1 MIGAPKA
8 ADASTSKPVN
18 LAGAPE
24 NTGRL
29 VLTDAENVGWLAMDD
44 AAGSEPNV
52 PIPR

>member
-18 LAGAPE
+18 LAGAAGK
-24 NTGRL
+24 TGWL
-29 VLTDAENVGWLAMDD
+29 VPLDAENVGRLAMDD
-44 AAGSEPNV
+44 TAGSKPNV